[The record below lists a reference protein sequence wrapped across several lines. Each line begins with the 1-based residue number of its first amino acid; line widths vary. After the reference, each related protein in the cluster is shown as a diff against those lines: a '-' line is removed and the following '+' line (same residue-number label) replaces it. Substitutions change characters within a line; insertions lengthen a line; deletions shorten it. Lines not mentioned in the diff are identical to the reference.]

1 MEHRYDKRAEELTNL
16 RLALATLA
24 LQLDA
29 FEARLKGRR
38 TKMDAELTKLV
49 SPDVGFARR
58 VIGAMKNRPLAD
70 RKGDFGVVLDHGGIA
85 ASSGVR
91 SVAVAARTPS
101 VCLATLERTT
111 GPRLATSFRGS
122 RINLRRRHQA

>member
-29 FEARLKGRR
+29 FEARLKGCR
-38 TKMDAELTKLV
+38 TKTNAEQTKLV
-49 SPDVGFARR
+49 SPDVGFARQ

-70 RKGDFGVVLDHGGIA
+70 RKDDFGVVLDH
-85 ASSGVR
+85 
-91 SVAVAARTPS
+91 
-101 VCLATLERTT
+101 E
-111 GPRLATSFRGS
+111 GPLPHPVYDQ
-122 RINLRRRHQA
+122 LQ